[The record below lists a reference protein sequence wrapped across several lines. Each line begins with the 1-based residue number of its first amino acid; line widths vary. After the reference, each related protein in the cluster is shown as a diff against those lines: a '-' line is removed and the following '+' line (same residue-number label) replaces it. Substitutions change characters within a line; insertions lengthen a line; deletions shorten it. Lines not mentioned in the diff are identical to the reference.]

1 MSKQKP
7 QYDLVILD
15 PHVEAKQNLDRFRRL
30 NKMIHAHDG
39 FIKNIICVGDYAS
52 LDSLSRHEQPGSRSD
67 QLRPTL
73 DAELKRVSESQE
85 ILFDGVDVPTKNR
98 YMVKGNHEHRFNR
111 WAEANPA
118 LADSI
123 DFARDSGFSKHW
135 GTVKEY
141 GEWINVRGILYTHV
155 PLNGMGQPISG
166 IWRTRTAALQSPA
179 SVIFGHSHNM
189 QFSSVPCFGD
199 GNKVRSALSG
209 PAFQDGKLS
218 NYAKNTQ
225 TGRSYGVLLVLPAG
239 KDNGFSFHWIT
250 NEELKYY
257 G

>member
-30 NKMIHAHDG
+30 NKMINAYDG

-52 LDSLSRHEQPGSRSD
+52 LDSLSRHEQPGSRAD
-67 QLRPTL
+67 KMRPTL
-73 DAELKRVSESQE
+73 DAELERVRESQE
-85 ILFDGVDVPTKNR
+85 ILFDRVQVPKKNR
-98 YMVKGNHEHRFNR
+98 FMVKGNHENRFNR

-118 LADSI
+118 LSESI
-123 DFARDSGFSKHW
+123 QFDEVSGFSNHW

-141 GEWINVRGILYTHV
+141 GEWINVRGIMYTHV

-166 IWRTRTAALQSPA
+166 VWRTRTAAMQSPA

-189 QFSSVPCFGD
+189 QFSSVPLFGD
-199 GNKVRSALSG
+199 TNKVRSALSG
-209 PAFQDGKLS
+209 PAFQDGKLP

-225 TGRSYGVLLVLPAG
+225 TGWSYGVLLVLPG
-239 KDNGFSFHWIT
+239 KDGGFSFNWIT